1 MESTAAPRDG
11 AFRVVVVDDQRSF
24 AESMAVV
31 VDSQPDMCCVA
42 VARNHDEAVRAAREH
57 EPDVI
62 LMDVGLPGVD
72 GVETTAHVMREH
84 PGTRVVVL
92 TGRPDVTVLARAAAA
107 GATAFLLKDSSVEE
121 VLDAIRT
128 SSSTR
133 VQVDSNALTT
143 ILDQDDRQ
151 RPPGLDELTQRELEV
166 LGELGRGHQPKQIA
180 RVLGIALPT
189 CRGYIKTLFQKL
201 GAHSALEAVVLAHR
215 YGLLQ
220 PGDD

>member
-1 MESTAAPRDG
+1 ML
-11 AFRVVVVDDQRSF
+11 RVVVVDDQRSF

-42 VARNHDEAVRAAREH
+42 VARNHEEGVRAAREH

-72 GVETTAHVMREH
+72 GVETTAHVMREY
-84 PGTRVVVL
+84 PGTQVVVL

-128 SSSTR
+128 TSSTR
-133 VQVDSNALTT
+133 VQVDSDALTA

-151 RPPGLDELTQRELEV
+151 RPPGLEELTQRELEV

-180 RVLGIALPT
+180 RILGIAVPT

-220 PGDD
+220 PDDG